1 MPIPPPHELA
11 SGQLVWRDGFGP
23 YRKTIWPSTGTDE
36 RTHLHM
42 SAQFGGERKLQPGRL
57 IAATHNP
64 GKAKELSDLLADAG
78 FTAVSA
84 GELGLPE
91 PEETADTFR
100 GNAELKA
107 LAAAKAAGQPALADD
122 SGLACDGLSGAPGI
136 YSARWA
142 GPQKDF
148 RAAMQKVEDGLKAET
163 SSDGEVDRRASFIC
177 VLSLAWPDGHV
188 ESFEGVVRG
197 QLVWPPRGDKGFGY
211 DPIFVPEGETETFGE
226 MDQAKKHGMS
236 HRAVAFARFKAFL
249 VRQGNLAG

>member
-1 MPIPPPHELA
+1 MPD
-11 SGQLVWRDGFGP
+11 Q
-23 YRKTIWPSTGTDE
+23 
-36 RTHLHM
+36 
-42 SAQFGGERKLQPGRL
+42 SAGGRKLQPGRL
-57 IAATHNP
+57 VAASHNP
-64 GKAKELSDLLADAG
+64 GKVKELADLLADVG

-84 GELGLPE
+84 AERGLPE

-107 LAAAKAAGQPALADD
+107 LAAAKAAGEPALADD

-148 RAAMQKVEDGLKAET
+148 RAAMQKVEDGLRAET
-163 SSDGEVDRRASFIC
+163 SADGEVDRRASFVC

-197 QLVWPPRGDKGFGY
+197 QIVWPPRGDRGFGY

-226 MDQAKKHGMS
+226 MAPEKKHAMS
-236 HRAVAFARFKAFL
+236 HRAAAFAKLKAFL
-249 VRQGNLAG
+249 AR

>member
-1 MPIPPPHELA
+1 
-11 SGQLVWRDGFGP
+11 
-23 YRKTIWPSTGTDE
+23 
-36 RTHLHM
+36 M
-42 SAQFGGERKLQPGRL
+42 SDRSGGERKLQPGRL
-57 IAATHNP
+57 IAASHNP
-64 GKAKELSDLLADAG
+64 GKVKELSDLLADAG

-84 GELGLPE
+84 GEFGLPE

-122 SGLACDGLSGAPGI
+122 SGLSCDGLSGAPGI

-142 GPQKDF
+142 GPEKDF

-163 SSDGEVDRRASFIC
+163 SPDGEVDRRASFVC
-177 VLSLAWPDGHV
+177 VLSLAWPDGHL

-197 QLVWPPRGDKGFGY
+197 QIVWPPRGERGFGY

-226 MDQAKKHGMS
+226 MDPAKKHAMS
-236 HRAVAFARFKAFL
+236 HRAVAFARLKAFL
-249 VRQGNLAG
+249 VR

>member
-1 MPIPPPHELA
+1 M
-11 SGQLVWRDGFGP
+11 GMR
-23 YRKTIWPSTGTDE
+23 RKP
-36 RTHLHM
+36 
-42 SAQFGGERKLQPGRL
+42 APGRL
-57 IAATHNP
+57 IAASHNP
-64 GKAKELSDLLADAG
+64 GKVKELAELLAAAG

-84 GELGLPE
+84 KELGLAE
-91 PEETADTFR
+91 PEETAETFR

-107 LAAAKAAGQPALADD
+107 LAAARATGEPALADD
-122 SGLACDGLSGAPGI
+122 SGLACDGLAGAPGI

-142 GPQKDF
+142 GPEKDF

-163 SSDGEVDRRASFIC
+163 TSDGEVDRRASFIC

-226 MDQAKKHGMS
+226 MPAEKKLPLT
-236 HRAVAFARFKAFL
+236 HRAHAFAKLKAY
-249 VRQGNLAG
+249 LAE

>member
-1 MPIPPPHELA
+1 MA
-11 SGQLVWRDGFGP
+11 
-23 YRKTIWPSTGTDE
+23 E
-36 RTHLHM
+36 R
-42 SAQFGGERKLQPGRL
+42 RKLEPGRL

-64 GKAKELSDLLADAG
+64 GKVRELGDLLAEAG
-78 FTAVSA
+78 FTAISA

-91 PEETADTFR
+91 PDETEDTFR

-107 LAAAKAAGQPALADD
+107 LAAARAAGEPALADD
-122 SGLACDGLSGAPGI
+122 SGLACDGLAGAPGI

-142 GPQKDF
+142 GPDKDF
-148 RAAMQKVEDGLKAET
+148 AAAMQKVEDGLKAET
-163 SSDGEVDRRASFIC
+163 SGDGEVDRRASFVC

-226 MDQAKKHGMS
+226 MPTEKKLPLT
-236 HRAVAFARFKAFL
+236 HRAIAFAKLRAFL
-249 VRQGNLAG
+249 TQ